1 MILDPLYFI
10 VLAPALLL
18 SAWAAWA
25 TRSRFKKWSQ
35 VPNRRRI
42 TGAQTA
48 RYILDRNGLHGVPVV
63 VSHGLLSDHYDPIHR
78 EVRLSEDVYY
88 GGSIAAVAVAAHEV
102 GHAIQHQQ
110 RYLPMQLRSVAVP
123 IASLGSNLGWFL
135 IMIGFLLAM
144 SQMIW
149 AGVILFT
156 GTVAFQLVTLPVEL
170 DASRRAKQEI
180 ERLAIVAPGEKG
192 GVSSVLTAA
201 AMTYVA
207 AALTG
212 VLTLVYFLLR
222 LGVLSPREE

>member
-1 MILDPLYFI
+1 MILDPLYFV
-10 VLAPALLL
+10 VLAPAMLL

-25 TRSRFKKWSQ
+25 TRSRFQKWSR

-42 TGAQTA
+42 SGSQAA
-48 RYILDRNGLHGVPVV
+48 RYILDRNGLHDVPVV
-63 VSHGLLSDHYDPIHR
+63 VSHGMLSDHYDPIHR
-78 EVRLSEDVYY
+78 VVRLSEDVYY
-88 GGSIAAVAVAAHEV
+88 GGSLAAVAVAAHEV
-102 GHAIQHQQ
+102 GHAIQHQK
-110 RYLPMQLRSVAVP
+110 RYLPMQLRTVTVP

-135 IMIGFLLAM
+135 IMIGFVLAM

-156 GTVAFQLVTLPVEL
+156 GTVAFQVVTLPVEL
-170 DASRRAKQEI
+170 DASRRAKQELDS
-180 ERLAIVAPGEKG
+180 LALVTPGEKP

-201 AMTYVA
+201 AMTYVG

-212 VLTLVYFLLR
+212 ILTLLYFLLR